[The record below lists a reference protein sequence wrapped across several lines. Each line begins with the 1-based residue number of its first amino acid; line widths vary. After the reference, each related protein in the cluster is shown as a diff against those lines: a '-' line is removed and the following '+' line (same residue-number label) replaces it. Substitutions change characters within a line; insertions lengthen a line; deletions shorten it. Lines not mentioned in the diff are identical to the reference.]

1 MRARDFVTET
11 SDYQRRRERE
21 EAIISGQR
29 PARRRQPAQTSDYA
43 RRREQQKKSGVAE
56 AKKHISP
63 SGAETTMDPGDDD
76 YEINYGPDGGV
87 AKFRRS
93 QGLDVRTGSKKVTKG
108 VAEATG
114 DEQFDRMMG
123 RIAQGT
129 QLKPEE
135 QRFIQRYDQLLDRLK
150 QLGQV
155 MARSPGAWAKY
166 EKAMT
171 SDQGMDSIY
180 GVIQKYTGA
189 SRGELDNLDRIIDG
203 FGTTES
209 GLLEFGWAA
218 KEGRWEEDIQQP
230 WEEYKLSF
238 STLDEG
244 VREGQVTERSQDPN
258 QRSAAADQLYKMF
271 MKFRERDF
279 AGITPEDIKKMK
291 QLVNVSGRGY
301 EFWVSGTG
309 YRNAGWMLDLAVQEY
324 REAQARSGVMPEFTG
339 RAPTARDMAKQIA
352 QQTRGRYDYNFPRT
366 WTTGYGR
373 RYRDPEDYVVYPDRE
388 SYEDAWQWIE
398 QKGQKVHYYDSFRTL
413 QTAVKIGRYVLE
425 PASITRGAF
434 SDQPETTHQISVR
447 SAASLNQGVRT
458 RADITDQQAAALH
471 DIAATRSA
479 NAMAGIRA
487 IMDVLQGE
495 EDLKRVIDSSKK
507 IDPRDKAKLD
517 AIIAAAGKTR

>member
-1 MRARDFVTET
+1 MRAKDFV
-11 SDYQRRRERE
+11 R
-21 EAIISGQR
+21 
-29 PARRRQPAQTSDYA
+29 
-43 RRREQQKKSGVAE
+43 E

-63 SGAETTMDPGDDD
+63 SGAETTMDPQDDD

-87 AKFRRS
+87 AKFRKA

-108 VAEATG
+108 VTEGSEEQVYKVVALDKSDALKKPTKLNVKASSIEDVFSRLAANDWYALSINGVEVIGGKRLKPSVAEGSNDTNEYYADYYTDLLSQVRNMSWTDRATTR
-114 DEQFDRMMG
+114 DKVKRDLDSG
-123 RIAQGT
+123 RIKLAD
-129 QLKPEE
+129 LKMEI
-135 QRFIQRYDQLLDRLK
+135 RDLDREIIGK
-150 QLGQV
+150 Q
-155 MARSPGAWAKY
+155 
-166 EKAMT
+166 
-171 SDQGMDSIY
+171 
-180 GVIQKYTGA
+180 GVA
-189 SRGELDNLDRIIDG
+189 
-203 FGTTES
+203 
-209 GLLEFGWAA
+209 
-218 KEGRWEEDIQQP
+218 
-230 WEEYKLSF
+230 
-238 STLDEG
+238 
-244 VREGQVTERSQDPN
+244 EGQVTERSQDPN
-258 QRSAAADQLYKMF
+258 QRSEAADQLFKMF
-271 MKFRERDF
+271 MKIRERDF

-339 RAPTARDMAKQIA
+339 RASTARDMAQQIA

-471 DIAATRSA
+471 DIAATRST